1 MNLKNSV
8 VFCLALFA
16 IGLCSSTVHGYG
28 IANFTAVD
36 GVVAEKAS
44 GSVVFLPPTNQDNQ
58 GQIILYVFNIK
69 DILGLTSSQVL
80 LDGQIVAE
88 LVPTN
93 TQINNADY
101 AGIITYSEGEDP
113 NPFSDVEETTIDGV
127 TVSQVKSPGYTGTN
141 QVSSSINQDSLL
153 GPLEG
158 KTIDDLLAAFKTGNL
173 SVIVRTEAYPDGELA
188 GDIVSK
194 DLPAPVKAEVA
205 GSSSFMAT
213 MTTGVIAGITAL
225 FI

>member
-8 VFCLALFA
+8 VFCMALFA

-28 IANFTAVD
+28 YANFTAVD
-36 GVVAEKAS
+36 GVVAEKAA
-44 GSVVFLPPTNQDNQ
+44 GSVVFLPPVNQDNQ
-58 GQIILYVFNIK
+58 GTIILYVFNIK
-69 DILGLTSSQVL
+69 DILGMTSSQVL
-80 LDGQIVAE
+80 MDGQIVAE

-93 TQINNADY
+93 TAIDNADY
-101 AGIITYSEGEDP
+101 AGIITYSEDADP

-127 TVSQVKSPGYTGTN
+127 TVSEIKAPGYTGTT
-141 QVSSSINQDSLL
+141 QTSSSINQDSLL

-158 KTIDDLLAAFKTGNL
+158 KTIDDLLAAFKAGKL
-173 SVIVRTEAYPDGELA
+173 SVVVRTEAYPDGELA

-194 DLPAPVKAEVA
+194 DLPAPVKAEIA